1 MKKIILIIL
10 FFFIISFET
19 ALWNNTKSF
28 STENKFDLY
37 KKRVENFCSDY
48 KKTDSKNEIIYTLN
62 ESKYFFDLEKNKP
75 TWFKIWD
82 DLKIAKQQYEKNMD
96 DIFECATLSSY
107 QRWLEMIKNS
117 LIKQNPKL
125 NSRLKSKIEQ
135 KVKELKNKMNKLWWN
150 CKIKNNWNN
159 LVKFAVL
166 NQTTYETCKY
176 NFYLEYLKEFNNDL
190 KNLVDTS
197 KEKNIPI
204 LSFTKKYNEKI
215 NMINSEIEHTYKTFP
230 LVLQAYND
238 YENNISNHILLELIK
253 EDYEVF
259 RIWLHKTLNPIN
271 QVIYKISNAMRK

>member
-159 LVKFAVL
+159 LVKLAVL

-253 EDYEVF
+253 KDYEVF